1 MFLEARSS
9 DNSVSVLLVIRAPFR
24 NDLEHRDNSLHMF
37 YIYLEII
44 NNNNYTYKYTKDV
57 FLELYTVKIGYM
69 RSKSLIIYVIVVI
82 RMLCMRTGKK
92 DRETLQGY
100 ALRKKRE
107 SKEGTDNINKNIF
120 YTSLRRIVCRCCH
133 FLMGKYCYA
142 YIYQVLY
149 EM

>member
-1 MFLEARSS
+1 MLANCQHSSPAVFLEARSS

-24 NDLEHRDNSLHMF
+24 NDLEHRDNSLHIF

-44 NNNNYTYKYTKDV
+44 NNKNYKHKYATYV
-57 FLELYTVKIGYM
+57 FLKLYTVKIGYM

-100 ALRKKRE
+100 TSRKKRE
-107 SKEGTDNINKNIF
+107 SKQGTDNINKNIYF
-120 YTSLRRIVCRCCH
+120 TPVCEEL
-133 FLMGKYCYA
+133 FVGVA
-142 YIYQVLY
+142 IF
-149 EM
+149 